1 MATTVDYIEPTGH
14 SLAFTLHIS
23 GENYSYVIGEAKRRG
38 IPRNR
43 VINEI
48 LAEHRALRGADR
60 VGSRTLGGKTRD
72 PRPSAP
78 RTAK

>member
-1 MATTVDYIEPTGH
+1 MPKSDYIEPTGH

-23 GENYSYVIGEAKRRG
+23 GENYSYVITEGIERN

-48 LAEHRALRGADR
+48 IAEHRAA
-60 VGSRTLGGKTRD
+60 
-72 PRPSAP
+72 A
-78 RTAK
+78 AKRNGRAKK